1 MRPAAIPFY
10 WQNGKMV
17 LRWMALAFLRTEKRF
32 KRIMQTGHGA
42 IAICGHWKRS
52 STRLRPPAGR
62 RGGNISLTAA
72 ANFQLVAGHVRR
84 KEHLMNSDRLT
95 SILTIIA
102 IVILSGTLISA
113 QGTGQTTAGSDS
125 GPTSWNVSNLP
136 RWAYVNGFSAF
147 GRGDGRGKGA
157 PERPGVQPPANEPVE
172 HVPGSAIGLTPS
184 QMHAS
189 NGVPD
194 WFPNNHPPMPEVV
207 SHGRPP
213 YVQACAWCH
222 LPNGQGRPENASLAG
237 LSEGYILRQI
247 ADFKDGLRKSGAP
260 VMFGSYFMVPI
271 SDHIS
276 DADAEAS
283 AKYFSSFKYKPWIR
297 VVETDTVPVT
307 HPVGH
312 MFSPVEGGGTEP
324 IGNRII
330 EVPEN
335 PKLVELRDDESGFI
349 AYVPK
354 GSVKRGKRLVMTGGH
369 GKTIR
374 CAICHGS
381 DLMGIGDVPFIVGR
395 SPDQMVRQLIDIQA
409 GTRRGPY
416 SLLMRQPVQNLSLKD
431 IVDITAYLAS
441 LRP

>member
-1 MRPAAIPFY
+1 MNP
-10 WQNGKMV
+10 
-17 LRWMALAFLRTEKRF
+17 
-32 KRIMQTGHGA
+32 H
-42 IAICGHWKRS
+42 
-52 STRLRPPAGR
+52 RL
-62 RGGNISLTAA
+62 
-72 ANFQLVAGHVRR
+72 H
-84 KEHLMNSDRLT
+84 
-95 SILTIIA
+95 SILTIIPT
-102 IVILSGTLISA
+102 VILSATLISA
-113 QGTGQTTAGSDS
+113 QDTGQTTPGSDS

-136 RWAYVNGFSAF
+136 RWAYVNGFVPLPQQPRA
-147 GRGDGRGKGA
+147 
-157 PERPGVQPPANEPVE
+157 QPPANEPVE
-172 HVPGSAIGLTPS
+172 HVPGSTVGLTPS
-184 QMHAS
+184 QMHNRS
-189 NGVPD
+189 LGVPD
-194 WFPNNHPPMPEVV
+194 WFPNNHPPVPEVV

-213 YVQACAWCH
+213 YVQACAYCH
-222 LPNGQGRPENASLAG
+222 LPNGQGRPENACLAG
-237 LSEGYILRQI
+237 LPEGYILQQI

-260 VMFGSYFMVPI
+260 FMGSYSMVPI
-271 SDHIS
+271 GDHIS

-283 AKYFSSFKYKPWIR
+283 AKYFSSFKFKPWIR

-312 MFSPVEGGGTEP
+312 MLSPVEGGGTEP

-354 GSVKRGKRLVMTGGH
+354 GSVKRGEWLVMTGGD

-374 CAICHGS
+374 CTICHGN
-381 DLMGIGDVPFIVGR
+381 DLMGIGNVPFIVGR

-409 GTRRGPY
+409 GTRQSPY

-441 LRP
+441 LRPEN